1 MRLGFIGPADTDS
14 AALEAAAKLLIIEY
28 EVDQVVYLGED
39 QALQDFVATHGPS
52 GDGEEDSALLE
63 QRVARVAATGSPTDI
78 GNLVRRLRSERYLE
92 KLRVAPSP
100 PTRLMEMLDDRI
112 VLIVRLKAS
121 IGEEDVVNSNVV
133 IYGDARELLF
143 KRFGPRCFFSPG
155 PLQGGLLGILDDESE
170 AGGVELKAVDV
181 EGKVIWT
188 EPIQGRGAKVMVAP

>member
-14 AALEAAAKLLIIEY
+14 TALEAAAKLLIIEY

-52 GDGEEDSALLE
+52 GDGEEDAALLE

-78 GNLVRRLRSERYLE
+78 GDLVRRLRSERYLE

-133 IYGDARELLF
+133 IYGDAREPLF

-181 EGKVIWT
+181 DGKVIWT